1 MNDNHP
7 APSAQPA
14 APQLPPE
21 ALNALIA
28 NQAREIDL
36 REKELLTRQTEDKY
50 SYEYAQTALKAQM
63 QDNEKKPSVRYQKE
77 TRAVYF
83 LRIGVISHRPFCRM
97 GTPRGLRRI
106 RQRPGKSSA
115 GFCSWRRERI
125 PIREK
130 EKVS

>member
-63 QDNEKKPSVRYQKE
+63 QDNEKSRQYDIKKKRELYIFCGLVL
-77 TRAVYF
+77 F
-83 LRIGVISHRPFCRM
+83 LIVLFVGWALH
-97 GTPRGLRRI
+97 
-106 RQRPGKSSA
+106 A
-115 GFCSWRRERI
+115 GFGEFV
-125 PIREK
+125 K
-130 EKVS
+130 DLVKVLLAFAAGAVSGFQYGKKKN

>member
-63 QDNEKKPSVRYQKE
+63 QDNEKSRQYDIKKKRELYIFCGLVL
-77 TRAVYF
+77 F
-83 LRIGVISHRPFCRM
+83 LIVLFVG
-97 GTPRGLRRI
+97 
-106 RQRPGKSSA
+106 
-115 GFCSWRRERI
+115 
-125 PIREK
+125 
-130 EKVS
+130 